1 MRFLMRL
8 GVLALAGVG
17 AKSLYDRFNESSAP
31 KSPWGTSPIN
41 LGSTSSTRG
50 AATDT
55 PTGTDPNAKYAQPG
69 YEDKSIG
76 QAVNQDQQLVDRLLD
91 ETHGDTRVAASRFA
105 TESAGAPAL
114 AKQERD
120 REH

>member
-17 AKSLYDRFNESSAP
+17 AKSLYDRFNAP
-31 KSPWGTSPIN
+31 PATPWGTSPIN
-41 LGSTSSTRG
+41 LSSSSRTRAN
-50 AATDT
+50 AAHDT
-55 PTGTDPNAKYAQPG
+55 PTGTDPDAKYAQPG

-91 ETHGDTRVAASRFA
+91 ETHGDTSAAESRFA
-105 TESAGAPAL
+105 SESAGAPAL
-114 AKQERD
+114 ARQEHNEGR
-120 REH
+120 